1 MEKSSY
7 SILTE
12 TSGIFL
18 SPHSSLYHSAL
29 KFLPTK
35 EKKLREPKK
44 PKTEST
50 LNVYT
55 MNYKLLK

>member
-18 SPHSSLYHSAL
+18 SPHRSLYHSAL

-35 EKKLREPKK
+35 EKKITRTKK
-44 PKTEST
+44 KTKTEST
-50 LNVYT
+50 LNVY
-55 MNYKLLK
+55 YEL

>member
-35 EKKLREPKK
+35 EKKITRTKK
-44 PKTEST
+44 TQNRINIECIYYE
-50 LNVYT
+50 L
-55 MNYKLLK
+55 

>member
-18 SPHSSLYHSAL
+18 SPHSSLYHFAL

-35 EKKLREPKK
+35 EKKITRTKK
-44 PKTEST
+44 TQNRINIECIYYE
-50 LNVYT
+50 L
-55 MNYKLLK
+55 

>member
-18 SPHSSLYHSAL
+18 SPHSSFYHFAL

-35 EKKLREPKK
+35 EKKNYENQKK
-44 PKTEST
+44 PKPNQHWMCIYYE
-50 LNVYT
+50 
-55 MNYKLLK
+55 

>member
-18 SPHSSLYHSAL
+18 SPHSSLYHFAL

-35 EKKLREPKK
+35 EKKITRTKK
-44 PKTEST
+44 NQNRINIECIYYE
-50 LNVYT
+50 L
-55 MNYKLLK
+55 

>member
-44 PKTEST
+44 NQNRINIECIDYE
-50 LNVYT
+50 L
-55 MNYKLLK
+55 

>member
-12 TSGIFL
+12 TSGI
-18 SPHSSLYHSAL
+18 LYHSAL

-44 PKTEST
+44 NQNRINIECIYYE
-50 LNVYT
+50 L
-55 MNYKLLK
+55 